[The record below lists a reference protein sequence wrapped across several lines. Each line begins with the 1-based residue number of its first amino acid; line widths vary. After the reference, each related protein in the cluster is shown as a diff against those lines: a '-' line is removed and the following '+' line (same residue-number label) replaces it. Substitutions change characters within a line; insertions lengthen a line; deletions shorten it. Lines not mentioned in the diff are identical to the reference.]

1 MNTFSPYSV
10 FRRAGIPIALVTF
23 VGVWALSGF
32 STSFRASVP
41 MSQHPGLISGPM
53 PSGSPWAFWR

>member
-10 FRRAGIPIALVTF
+10 FRRAGIRVTLLTF
-23 VGVWALSGF
+23 VCVWALSGI
-32 STSFRASVP
+32 STSFKASAP
-41 MSQHPGLISGPM
+41 MSLDPGLIGGPM